1 MKQRFRWILSA
12 TAVVAA
18 MGGVS
23 VRTQSAPPPILVVV
37 NSAAANPY
45 GGYLPEVLNAE
56 GINSFTVAQLNTVT
70 PTTLNGI
77 SLVVL
82 AETALTSAQA
92 TTFSN
97 YVAGGGRL
105 IAMRPDS
112 QLAPA
117 LGFTPVGSSTS
128 EGYLGISNATL
139 ITEGFTSTTL
149 PFHGTAQNITP
160 ASGTTVL
167 ANLYSDATTPTV
179 FPAVLKSGRTVT
191 WAYDLARS
199 VVYTRQGN
207 PANAGVDRDGLPPL
221 RTNDVF
227 YNAIDKDRVNIPYA
241 DVQMRLL
248 TRVITELL
256 NDVLPLPRLWYFPN
270 ANRTLMVVTGDSHAN
285 PQSYFDNL

>member
-1 MKQRFRWILSA
+1 MKQRLRWILSA

-45 GGYLPEVLNAE
+45 GGYLPEILNAE

-82 AETALTSAQA
+82 AETGLTSAQA

-139 ITEGFTSTTL
+139 ITEGFT
-149 PFHGTAQNITP
+149 
-160 ASGTTVL
+160 
-167 ANLYSDATTPTV
+167 
-179 FPAVLKSGRTVT
+179 
-191 WAYDLARS
+191 
-199 VVYTRQGN
+199 
-207 PANAGVDRDGLPPL
+207 
-221 RTNDVF
+221 
-227 YNAIDKDRVNIPYA
+227 
-241 DVQMRLL
+241 
-248 TRVITELL
+248 
-256 NDVLPLPRLWYFPN
+256 
-270 ANRTLMVVTGDSHAN
+270 
-285 PQSYFDNL
+285 